1 MAIQHLNQKI
11 VPCAIQKSLELFILC
26 HIALLVDN
34 RVVKTTHE
42 KQSFEEPELMTV
54 NFLII

>member
-34 RVVKTTHE
+34 RVVKAAHE
-42 KQSFEEPELMTV
+42 KQSF
-54 NFLII
+54 